1 MKTTAATSS
10 ALVLIILSACIIT
23 AYAQVPWPVRSRAAS
38 APRARLPQ
46 AGQTDPNAKAPE
58 ISPILQKL
66 LKVNTQTRPDAPQA
80 LPSSRTSRAGTM
92 SLRTAD
98 FYLRDGKLVFG
109 KLISEDKNKVTI
121 EQIDGSIIIVATY
134 SKRDIDPRT
143 LQTKN
148 ISASKYYQDLA
159 EYFAGRT
166 WDFKDDP
173 DDFIQ
178 AIRCYER
185 AKLLITGTSQL
196 DAERIR
202 QIDKTIAQLQA
213 DRDVWTTQVQS
224 RAKLK
229 QLEFQAEFQT
239 RFKEL
244 EDKIDTSTRK
254 IDESVAQLNKIL
266 AEIQEN
272 QMNLEQNLPLL
283 EQDLRRRLDILGEQ
297 VEINRRRMG
306 PYNTYGPRRPYG
318 YYGPRY

>member
-10 ALVLIILSACIIT
+10 ALVLIILLVCIIT

-38 APRARLPQ
+38 APRARLSQ
-46 AGQTDPNAKAPE
+46 AGQTDPNAKAAE
-58 ISPILQKL
+58 ISPILQKVL
-66 LKVNTQTRPDAPQA
+66 EVSTQTRPDATVTF
-80 LPSSRTSRAGTM
+80 PSSRTSRTGAM

-109 KLISEDKNKVTI
+109 KLISEDRNKVTI

-148 ISASKYYQDLA
+148 VSASKYYQDVA

-202 QIDKTIAQLQA
+202 QIDKTIARLQA

-229 QLEFQAEFQT
+229 QLEFQAEYQK
-239 RFKEL
+239 RFDDL
-244 EDKIDTSTRK
+244 QAKIDASSQK
-254 IDESVAQLNKIL
+254 INESVDRLGKLVTEMQ
-266 AEIQEN
+266 QN
-272 QMNLEQNLPLL
+272 QQQLEQNLPLL

-297 VEINRRRMG
+297 VEINRRRMD
-306 PYNTYGPRRPYG
+306 PYNTYGQRRP

>member
-23 AYAQVPWPVRSRAAS
+23 AYAQIPWPIRSRAAS

-58 ISPILQKL
+58 ISPILQKV
-66 LKVNTQTRPDAPQA
+66 LKVNTQTRPDAPET

-109 KLISEDKNKVTI
+109 KLISEDRNKVTI

-134 SKRDIDPRT
+134 SKRDIDSRT

-159 EYFAGRT
+159 EYFAGRI

-244 EDKIDTSTRK
+244 EDRINASTWK
-254 IDESVAQLNKIL
+254 IDEALEQLNKTL
-266 AEIQEN
+266 AEIQQN
-272 QMNLEQNLPLL
+272 QQNVEQNLPLL
-283 EQDLRRRLDILGEQ
+283 EQDLRRRLNILGEQ
-297 VEINRRRMG
+297 VEINRRRMD
-306 PYNTYGPRRPYG
+306 PYNTYGPRRPY
-318 YYGPRY
+318 YGPRY

>member
-23 AYAQVPWPVRSRAAS
+23 AYAQIPWPIRSRAPS

-58 ISPILQKL
+58 ISPILQKV
-66 LKVNTQTRPDAPQA
+66 LKVNTQTRPDAPET
-80 LPSSRTSRAGTM
+80 LPSPRTSRAGTM

-134 SKRDIDPRT
+134 SKRDIDSRT

-229 QLEFQAEFQT
+229 QLEFQAEYQK
-239 RFKEL
+239 RFDDL
-244 EDKIDTSTRK
+244 QAKIDASSQK
-254 IDESVAQLNKIL
+254 INESVARLDKIVT
-266 AEIQEN
+266 EMQQN
-272 QMNLEQNLPLL
+272 QQNLEQNLPLL
-283 EQDLRRRLDILGEQ
+283 EQDLRRRLNILGEQ
-297 VEINRRRMG
+297 VEINRRRMD
-306 PYNTYGPRRPYG
+306 PYNTYGPRRPY
-318 YYGPRY
+318 YGPRY